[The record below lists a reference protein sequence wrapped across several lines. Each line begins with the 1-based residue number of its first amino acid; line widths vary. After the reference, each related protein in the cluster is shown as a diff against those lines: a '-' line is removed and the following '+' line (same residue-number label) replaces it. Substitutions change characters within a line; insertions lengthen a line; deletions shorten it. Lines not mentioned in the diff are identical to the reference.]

1 MFSVA
6 RHELHDPLA
15 LTDVEEDQ
23 IVAVLLLTGVI
34 SRYDVYE
41 AANHRIYAELVRPD
55 G

>member
-6 RHELHDPLA
+6 DHEIHDPLA
-15 LTDVEEDQ
+15 LTDVEQDQ

-34 SRYDVYE
+34 SRFDVYE
-41 AANHRIYAELVRPD
+41 AANHRIYAELARAD